1 MKGKII
7 IMKLTSYFFKYKEM
21 NPLDP
26 SMSLQRRCLSCG
38 NKLFPYSSQDA
49 EDWAVWC
56 YYQCQKRNC
65 SPSTLMYERAPN
77 IDNTHAERPPK
88 VIYY

>member
-1 MKGKII
+1 MR
-7 IMKLTSYFFKYKEM
+7 LTSYFFKYKEM

-77 IDNTHAERPPK
+77 IDNLHAQRPPR

>member
-1 MKGKII
+1 MR
-7 IMKLTSYFFKYKEM
+7 LTSYFFKYKEM

-77 IDNTHAERPPK
+77 IDNTHAA
-88 VIYY
+88 

>member
-1 MKGKII
+1 MR
-7 IMKLTSYFFKYKEM
+7 LTSYFFKYKEM

-88 VIYY
+88 VSYY

>member
-1 MKGKII
+1 MR
-7 IMKLTSYFFKYKEM
+7 LTSYFLKYKEM

-77 IDNTHAERPPK
+77 IDNTHAETPPK

>member
-1 MKGKII
+1 MR
-7 IMKLTSYFFKYKEM
+7 LTSYFFKYKEM

-26 SMSLQRRCLSCG
+26 SMSLQKRCLSCG

>member
-1 MKGKII
+1 MR
-7 IMKLTSYFFKYKEM
+7 LTSYFFKYKEM

-65 SPSTLMYERAPN
+65 SPSTFMYERAPN

>member
-1 MKGKII
+1 
-7 IMKLTSYFFKYKEM
+7 MKLTSCFIKYKEM

-56 YYQCQKRNC
+56 YYQCQKRRC

-77 IDNTHAERPPK
+77 IDNTHSERPPK

>member
-1 MKGKII
+1 MR
-7 IMKLTSYFFKYKEM
+7 LTSYFFKYKEM

-26 SMSLQRRCLSCG
+26 IMSLQRRCLSCG

>member
-1 MKGKII
+1 MR
-7 IMKLTSYFFKYKEM
+7 LTSYFFKYKEM

-77 IDNTHAERPPK
+77 IDNTHAERPTK

>member
-1 MKGKII
+1 MR
-7 IMKLTSYFFKYKEM
+7 LTSYFFKYKEM

>member
-1 MKGKII
+1 MR
-7 IMKLTSYFFKYKEM
+7 LTSYFFKYKEI

>member
-1 MKGKII
+1 MGKII
-7 IMKLTSYFFKYKEM
+7 IMRLTSYFFKYKEM

>member
-1 MKGKII
+1 
-7 IMKLTSYFFKYKEM
+7 M

-26 SMSLQRRCLSCG
+26 SWLLQKKCLSCG
-38 NKLFPYSSQDA
+38 LKLFPYSSQDA
-49 EDWAVWC
+49 EDWAVWA
-56 YYQCQKRNC
+56 YHQSQKRQV

-77 IDNTHAERPPK
+77 IDKTSATRRPK

>member
-1 MKGKII
+1 M
-7 IMKLTSYFFKYKEM
+7 IMRLTSYFFKYKEM

>member
-1 MKGKII
+1 
-7 IMKLTSYFFKYKEM
+7 M

-65 SPSTLMYERAPN
+65 SPSTLMYESAPN

>member
-1 MKGKII
+1 
-7 IMKLTSYFFKYKEM
+7 M

-38 NKLFPYSSQDA
+38 NKLFPYSGQDA
-49 EDWAVWC
+49 EDWAVWA
-56 YYQCQKRNC
+56 YYQCQKRNVH
-65 SPSTLMYERAPN
+65 PRVLMYERAPN
-77 IDNTHAERPPK
+77 IDNNHAQRPPR

>member
-1 MKGKII
+1 MR
-7 IMKLTSYFFKYKEM
+7 LTSYFFKYKEM

-26 SMSLQRRCLSCG
+26 SLSLQRRCLSCG

>member
-1 MKGKII
+1 MR
-7 IMKLTSYFFKYKEM
+7 LTSYFFKYKEM

-65 SPSTLMYERAPN
+65 STSTLMYERAPN

>member
-1 MKGKII
+1 MR
-7 IMKLTSYFFKYKEM
+7 LTSYFFKYKEM

-77 IDNTHAERPPK
+77 IDNTHAESPPK